1 MPLQMLQRQSCLR
14 PSAADLLLKVSQRG
28 ESSDGDEDEMDDL
41 SDIGSL
47 VRENKALKQ
56 QLADLRRKSSSS

>member
-14 PSAADLLLKVSQRG
+14 PSAADILLKISHRR

-41 SDIGSL
+41 SYIESL
-47 VRENKALKQ
+47 VQENKALKQ
-56 QLADLRRKSSSS
+56 QLADLRWKSSSS